1 MDAVEPKGFV
11 LQWQTF
17 LANIEEA
24 FWSITANSKARHL
37 LHV

>member
-1 MDAVEPKGFV
+1 MDAVEHNGFV
-11 LQWQTF
+11 LEWKTF